1 MMNQDFVLS
10 EGLIGRFA
18 IVKLWPDIKAAEDEC
33 IARLKIAAQ
42 ALGIE
47 CVEVHANGALL
58 SDPSVIVT
66 KNDVDFVLHLHYDTP
81 KLYDVFSFVAL
92 WNPTEFYHQWGYQ
105 RTSRNLLSHDDFISC
120 SSTAAD
126 DHVARMIRG
135 RATHLPA
142 FFHLYHS
149 IADVVHAPSLGDQK
163 LFYAGI
169 NWEALNG
176 GKSRHQEVLKRLDKT
191 GLIRI
196 FGPTVFQN
204 VKVWDGYDSYVREI
218 PFDGVSMLDEISK
231 AGIALVLSSPAHKN
245 AELMSNRL
253 FESVAAGALII
264 CDENKFASRFFG
276 DALLYIDS
284 RDNVDKI
291 VEDIH
296 RHLAWAKANP
306 DLALAK
312 TAKAQAIFKQTFTLK
327 KNLAD
332 IFTGLQKRKSDLLA
346 RQQEIQDK
354 QRVRLGV
361 FLLMPVYSKKI
372 LATHIASVKAQQYS
386 DFSPALVID
395 RRVTQEN
402 RAAIMQALA
411 HAGVPISLFEA
422 EFMDPGAPAE
432 LTIRNKLGKVIAV
445 LLEAAVTQVDAVVF
459 VAPNEALYSNHLD
472 VLAGSLMRNPDRQC
486 VATSAIVTNGD
497 APVHGVHE
505 QIDFT
510 LLDGLA
516 PVGFAR
522 FAFRC
527 AGLPHDLSIALPY
540 LDRKVLAALVG
551 EDEIEQEIPS
561 TVTIDASAEF
571 PDGAWNEAHE
581 NAVIADFAPGAFT
594 HYFGFTARQP
604 SLQPRPSNAPVPV
617 PYSRLSRRWLK
628 HQFKSLRNEG
638 LTARLDVLKARLH
651 LGSAD
656 KAV

>member
-1 MMNQDFVLS
+1 MMNQDFVLPA
-10 EGLIGRFA
+10 GLIGRFA
-18 IVKLWPDIKAAEDEC
+18 IVKLWPDVKAAEDEC
-33 IARLKIAAQ
+33 IARLKIASR

-66 KNDVDFVLHLHYDTP
+66 RNDVDFVLHLHYDTP

-105 RTSRNLLSHDDFISC
+105 RTSRNLLSHDDFVSC

-126 DHVARMIRG
+126 NHVARMIRG

-142 FFHLYHS
+142 LFHLYHS

-176 GKSRHQEVLKRLDKT
+176 GTSRHQEVLKRLDKT

-196 FGPTVFQN
+196 FGPTIFQN
-204 VKVWDGYDSYVREI
+204 VKVWDGYESYVREI
-218 PFDGVSMLDEISK
+218 PFDGVSMLDEISR

-284 RDNVDKI
+284 RDTVEKI
-291 VEDIH
+291 FEDIQ

-306 DLALAK
+306 DLALAMI
-312 TAKAQAIFKQTFTLK
+312 AKAQAIFRQTFTLK

-332 IFTGLQKRKSDLLA
+332 IFTGLQQRKADLLSL
-346 RQQEIQDK
+346 QQESQDK
-354 QRVRLGV
+354 QRIRLGV
-361 FLLMPVYSKKI
+361 FLLMPVFSQKI
-372 LATHIASVKAQQYS
+372 LAAHVASIEAQQYR
-386 DFSPALVID
+386 DFAPALVID
-395 RRVTQEN
+395 RGVTHED
-402 RAAIMQALA
+402 RAAIMQALTN
-411 HAGVPISLFEA
+411 AGIQIALFEA
-422 EFMDPGAPAE
+422 EFMDPGAPVK
-432 LTIRNKLGKVIAV
+432 LKVRRKLGTVV
-445 LLEAAVTQVDAVVF
+445 ESLLEAAATQVDAIVF
-459 VAPNEALYSNHLD
+459 VAPNEVLYFNHLD
-472 VLAGSLMRNPDRQC
+472 VLAGSLMRNPDQQC
-486 VATSAIVTNGD
+486 VATSGIVTNGD

-516 PVGFAR
+516 PIGFAR
-522 FAFRC
+522 FAFRI
-527 AGLPHDLSIALPY
+527 AGLPRDLSIALPY

-551 EDEIEQEIPS
+551 DHEIQQEIPS
-561 TVTIDASAEF
+561 TVIIDASSEF
-571 PDGAWNEAHE
+571 PGGAWNEAHE
-581 NAVIADFAPGAFT
+581 NAVIADFAPEAFT
-594 HYFGFTARQP
+594 PYYGFTARQP
-604 SLQPRPSNAPVPV
+604 SLEPRPTNAAVPM

-628 HQFKSLRNEG
+628 HQIKSLRTDG
-638 LTARLDVLKARLH
+638 LTTRLDVLKTRLG
-651 LGSAD
+651 LNSAD
-656 KAV
+656 KAE

>member
-1 MMNQDFVLS
+1 MMNQEFVLAA
-10 EGLIGRFA
+10 GLIGRFA

-33 IARLKIAAQ
+33 IARLKIASQ

-47 CVEVHANGALL
+47 CIEVHANGALL

-135 RATHLPA
+135 CATHLPPL
-142 FFHLYHS
+142 FHLYHS

-176 GKSRHQEVLKRLDKT
+176 GTSRHQEVLKRLDKT

-196 FGPTVFQN
+196 YGPNVFQN

-276 DALLYIDS
+276 DSLLYIDS
-284 RDNVDKI
+284 RDTVEKI
-291 VEDIH
+291 VADIQ

-306 DLALAK
+306 DLALAMI
-312 TAKAQAIFKQTFTLK
+312 AKAQAIFRQTFTLK

-332 IFTGLQKRKSDLLA
+332 IFTGLQQRKSDLLA
-346 RQQEIQDK
+346 LQHGRSDK
-354 QRVRLGV
+354 QQIRLGV
-361 FLLMPVYSKKI
+361 FLLMPTYSADV
-372 LATHIASVKAQQYS
+372 LAAHMASIATQQYR
-386 DFSPALVID
+386 DFAPALVID
-395 RRVTQEN
+395 RSVADED
-402 RAAIMQALA
+402 RAAITQALA
-411 HAGVPISLFEA
+411 KAGVPVALFED
-422 EFMDPGAPAE
+422 EFLDPGAPPKVKA
-432 LTIRNKLGKVIAV
+432 RRKLGNVIAN
-445 LLEAAVTQVDAVVF
+445 LLEAAAGQVDAVVF

-516 PVGFAR
+516 PIGFAR

-527 AGLPHDLSIALPY
+527 AGLPRDLSIALPY
-540 LDRKVLAALVG
+540 LDRKVLAALV
-551 EDEIEQEIPS
+551 DEHEIVQEIPS
-561 TVTIDASAEF
+561 TVIIEAASAF

-581 NAVIADFAPGAFT
+581 NAVIADFAPEAFT
-594 HYFGFTARQP
+594 PYYGFTARQP
-604 SLQPRPSNAPVPV
+604 SLEPRPTNAAVPM

-628 HQFKSLRNEG
+628 HQIKSLRTDG
-638 LTARLDVLKARLH
+638 LTARFDVLKARLR

-656 KAV
+656 KAN

>member
-1 MMNQDFVLS
+1 MMNQDFVLP

-33 IARLKIAAQ
+33 IARLKIASR

-47 CVEVHANGALL
+47 CIEVHANGALL
-58 SDPSVIVT
+58 SDPAVIVT
-66 KNDVDFVLHLHYDTP
+66 RKDVDFVLHLHYDTP

-120 SSTAAD
+120 SSAAAD
-126 DHVARMIRG
+126 DHVARMIRD

-142 FFHLYHS
+142 LFHLYHS

-176 GKSRHQEVLKRLDKT
+176 GRSRHQEVLKQLDKT

-196 FGPTVFQN
+196 FGPTIFQN
-204 VKVWDGYDSYVREI
+204 VKVWEGYDSYVREI
-218 PFDGVSMLDEISK
+218 PFDGFSMLDEISK

-291 VEDIH
+291 VDDIQT
-296 RHLAWAKANP
+296 HLAWAKANP
-306 DLALAK
+306 ELALAK
-312 TAKAQAIFKQTFTLK
+312 IEKAQAIFKQTFTLK

-332 IFTGLQKRKSDLLA
+332 IYTGLQQRKTDLLA
-346 RQQEIQDK
+346 LQQETGDK
-354 QRVRLGV
+354 QKVRIGV
-361 FLLMPVYSKKI
+361 FLLMPVYSKNI
-372 LATHIASVKAQQYS
+372 LAAHIASIEAQQYS
-386 DFSPALVID
+386 DFAPALVID
-395 RRVTQEN
+395 RSIPQKD
-402 RAAIMQALA
+402 RAAITQALTSA
-411 HAGVPISLFEA
+411 SVQIPVFEA
-422 EFMDPGAPAE
+422 EFMDPSAPVE
-432 LTIRNKLGKVIAV
+432 LKVRNKLGSVITI
-445 LLEAAVTQVDAVVF
+445 LLEAATTQVDAVVF
-459 VAPNEALYSNHLD
+459 VAPNESLYSNHLD
-472 VLAGSLMRNPDRQC
+472 VLAGSLMRNPECQC
-486 VATSAIVTNGD
+486 VATSAIVTNGA

-510 LLDGLA
+510 LFDGLA

-527 AGLPHDLSIALPY
+527 AGLPRDLSIALPY
-540 LDRKVLAALVG
+540 LDRKVLVALVG
-551 EDEIEQEIPS
+551 KHEIEQEIPS
-561 TVTIDASAEF
+561 TVIIDASREF
-571 PDGAWNEAHE
+571 PQGVWNEAHE
-581 NAVIADFAPGAFT
+581 NAVIADFAPEAFT
-594 HYFGFTARQP
+594 PYFGFTAHQP
-604 SLQPRPSNAPVPV
+604 SLHPRPTNAAVPI

-628 HQFKSLRNEG
+628 HQFKSLRTEG
-638 LTARLDVLKARLH
+638 FIARLDVLKTRLRI
-651 LGSAD
+651 GSAD